1 MTKFREG
8 RQAYRLGFD
17 DAKGLDVGGGW
28 NGGWG

>member
-8 RQAYRLGFD
+8 SQAYRLGFYD
-17 DAKGLDVGGGW
+17 GKCLDVGGGW